1 MEYYFTAQKMAV
13 GYDNR
18 PLIENID
25 FSLKRGEI
33 LTLIGPNGAG
43 KSTILKSIARQLSLV
58 SGTIY
63 LDKSDVVT
71 MNGNEFAK
79 KMAVVLTDKLK
90 TELMSCYDVVATGRY
105 PYTGRFGV
113 LSDEDKKAVDEA
125 MELVNVSQI
134 KDKDFTKIS
143 DGQRQRVMLSRAIC
157 QQPEIIV
164 LDEPTSYLDIK
175 YKLEFLSIL
184 QRLKRQKNLTV
195 IMSLHELDMA
205 KRVSDHILCI
215 DGRYVDRYGTPEDVF
230 TDQYVSG
237 LFGITAGSFDETGE
251 DLELEKPDGR
261 ARIFVIAGG
270 GLGRKSFRSLQR
282 KGIPFATGIIYEND
296 LDYPAAKALSA
307 EIVSARSFVSRAI
320 CQQPEIIVLDE
331 PTSYLDI
338 KYKLEFLS
346 ILQRLKRQKNLTV
359 IMSLHELDMA
369 KRVSDHILCI
379 DGRYV
384 DRYGTPEDVF
394 TDQYVSG
401 LFGITAG
408 SFDETGEDL
417 ELEKPDGRA
426 RIFVIAGGGLGRKS
440 FRSLQRKGI
449 PFATGIIY
457 ENDLD
462 YPAAKALS
470 AEIVSARSFE
480 PVDDALIEKAKELID
495 ACEGVICDRTEFGT
509 YEQFNSRLYEYA
521 VSTGKIIKIP
531 FLEEQLAQL

>member
-1 MEYYFTAQKMAV
+1 MEYYFTAQKLAV

-90 TELMSCYDVVATGRY
+90 TELMTCYDVVATGRY

-195 IMSLHELDMA
+195 IMSLHE
-205 KRVSDHILCI
+205 
-215 DGRYVDRYGTPEDVF
+215 EVF

-251 DLELEKPDGR
+251 DLELEKPDGM
-261 ARIFVIAGG
+261 ARV
-270 GLGRKSFRSLQR
+270 
-282 KGIPFATGIIYEND
+282 
-296 LDYPAAKALSA
+296 
-307 EIVSARSFVSRAI
+307 
-320 CQQPEIIVLDE
+320 
-331 PTSYLDI
+331 
-338 KYKLEFLS
+338 
-346 ILQRLKRQKNLTV
+346 
-359 IMSLHELDMA
+359 
-369 KRVSDHILCI
+369 
-379 DGRYV
+379 
-384 DRYGTPEDVF
+384 
-394 TDQYVSG
+394 
-401 LFGITAG
+401 
-408 SFDETGEDL
+408 
-417 ELEKPDGRA
+417 
-426 RIFVIAGGGLGRKS
+426 FVIAGGGLGRKS

-521 VSTGKIIKIP
+521 VSTGKIIKIS

>member
-1 MEYYFTAQKMAV
+1 MEYYFTAQKLAV
-13 GYDNR
+13 GYDNS

-33 LTLIGPNGAG
+33 LTLVGPNGAG

-90 TELMSCYDVVATGRY
+90 TELMTCYDVVATGRY

-205 KRVSDHILCI
+205 KRVSDHIMCI
-215 DGRYVDRYGTPEDVF
+215 DGRYVDRYGTPEEVF

-251 DLELEKPDGR
+251 DLELEKPDGS

-296 LDYPAAKALSA
+296 LDYPVAKALAA
-307 EIVSARSFVSRAI
+307 E
-320 CQQPEIIVLDE
+320 
-331 PTSYLDI
+331 
-338 KYKLEFLS
+338 
-346 ILQRLKRQKNLTV
+346 
-359 IMSLHELDMA
+359 
-369 KRVSDHILCI
+369 
-379 DGRYV
+379 
-384 DRYGTPEDVF
+384 
-394 TDQYVSG
+394 
-401 LFGITAG
+401 
-408 SFDETGEDL
+408 
-417 ELEKPDGRA
+417 
-426 RIFVIAGGGLGRKS
+426 VIAEH
-440 FRSLQRKGI
+440 
-449 PFATGIIY
+449 P
-457 ENDLD
+457 
-462 YPAAKALS
+462 
-470 AEIVSARSFE
+470 FE
-480 PVDDALIEKAKELID
+480 PVAQEKIQAAKKQLEKCNRVICCRENFGSLETYQRELLEYAEQLGKRIEKSESP
-495 ACEGVICDRTEFGT
+495 
-509 YEQFNSRLYEYA
+509 EQQR
-521 VSTGKIIKIP
+521 GC
-531 FLEEQLAQL
+531 

>member
-1 MEYYFTAQKMAV
+1 MEKGRIMAYIKVENLKYRYPNTTKLALDGLDFEIEKGSFV
-13 GYDNR
+13 G
-18 PLIENID
+18 IV
-25 FSLKRGEI
+25 GE
-33 LTLIGPNGAG
+33 NGAG
-43 KSTILKSIARQLSLV
+43 KSTLCQAFNGLVPGFFKGAYGGKVLIEDTEVAKTTVSKLCQKVGLVFQNPFNQLS
-58 SGTIY
+58 G
-63 LDKSDVVT
+63 
-71 MNGNEFAK
+71 AK
-79 KMAVVLTDKLK
+79 ETVFEEIAFGLQN
-90 TELMSCYDVVATGRY
+90 
-105 PYTGRFGV
+105 FGV
-113 LSDEDKKAVDEA
+113 PKEEMISRVDEV
-125 MELVNVSQI
+125 MELLDIAAYRDRNPFDLSG
-134 KDKDFTKIS
+134 
-143 DGQRQRVMLSRAIC
+143 GQMQRVALAGILAMK
-157 QQPEIIV
+157 PEVIV

-205 KRVSDHILCI
+205 KRVSDHIMCI
-215 DGRYVDRYGTPEDVF
+215 DGRYVDRYGTPE
-230 TDQYVSG
+230 
-237 LFGITAGSFDETGE
+237 E
-251 DLELEKPDGR
+251 
-261 ARIFVIAGG
+261 
-270 GLGRKSFRSLQR
+270 
-282 KGIPFATGIIYEND
+282 
-296 LDYPAAKALSA
+296 
-307 EIVSARSFVSRAI
+307 
-320 CQQPEIIVLDE
+320 
-331 PTSYLDI
+331 
-338 KYKLEFLS
+338 
-346 ILQRLKRQKNLTV
+346 
-359 IMSLHELDMA
+359 
-369 KRVSDHILCI
+369 
-379 DGRYV
+379 
-384 DRYGTPEDVF
+384 VF